1 MQIAVDVTSDEGE
14 VIGAGVVP
22 SLLSGAVGK
31 KWNHDCHRV
40 RTCNRTLNH
49 TGIVG
54 FSMQTE
60 TERCDI

>member
-1 MQIAVDVTSDEGE
+1 MQIAVGVTSDEGE

-22 SLLSGAVGK
+22 VLLSGAVGK
-31 KWNHDCHRV
+31 KWNHDCHRI
-40 RTCNRTLNH
+40 RTRNRTLNL

-60 TERCDI
+60 TEMCDI